1 MEMID
6 RALLVV
12 EDTVCCNGGGDGGV
26 LVKGCEAEAIM
37 RPTEKEM
44 ESSEEDDDFPS
55 IESITSQSKID
66 SSYQSHTEKGIR
78 KVCCELLDLK
88 DAVENLCGNM
98 QTKYLAFSRMS
109 EEVVEMEHEL
119 VELKKHI
126 SAQGILV
133 QDLMTGVSREL
144 EEWNSA
150 NGNIGDCQQ
159 DPQVDELQSSLLS
172 DADNRKAMFL
182 ENIDVLLAEHK
193 VEEAVEALEAE
204 EKKCPELK
212 GPGDTSSMEL
222 SSYRSAFL
230 KRKSMLEDQLIE
242 ITEQPLVSIL
252 ELKKALSALIKLG
265 KGPLAHQLLL
275 KSYGSRLQKS
285 IELFLPSCS
294 VYPKTFPAT
303 LSRLVFSIISVTTKE
318 SGLIF
323 GDNPVYTN
331 RVVQWVEWEIEYFVR
346 LVKENAPSSE
356 TPFALGTASNCVQA
370 SLTYSSML
378 ETQGLKLSKLL
389 LVLLRPYIEEVLEL
403 NFRWAR
409 RAALDV
415 TEIDESSLLSPRS
428 MSPLS
433 AFATLSDSVLV
444 DSGMKFM
451 DIIEDILAQLTP
463 MAVLHFGANVLT
475 RISQLFDKYMDM
487 LIKSLPGPSDDDNLT
502 ELKEVIHF
510 RAETDS
516 EQLALLGLAFT
527 ILDEL
532 LPLAV
537 IKVWSLTNESKELES
552 ENIVPNA
559 SITAELKEWKRSLQ
573 HSFDKLRDHFC
584 RQYVLTFIY
593 SRQGKTRLNAL
604 IYLGGEGADLY
615 WDSDP
620 LPSLPFQA
628 LFSKLQQLAT
638 VAGDVL
644 LGKEKIQKILLARLT
659 ETVVMWLSEEQE
671 FWDVFEDESVP
682 LKPLGLQQLIL
693 DMHFTVE
700 IACFAG
706 YPSRHVH
713 QIASAIIAR
722 AIRTF
727 SARGIDPQSALPE
740 DEWFVETARTAINKL
755 LLGTSGSDT
764 SEVDEDHIII
774 HDEMVSDS
782 DETASSLSSIESFK
796 SFASANMGELDSPVY
811 FTDPEG

>member
-1 MEMID
+1 
-6 RALLVV
+6 
-12 EDTVCCNGGGDGGV
+12 
-26 LVKGCEAEAIM
+26 
-37 RPTEKEM
+37 
-44 ESSEEDDDFPS
+44 
-55 IESITSQSKID
+55 
-66 SSYQSHTEKGIR
+66 
-78 KVCCELLDLK
+78 
-88 DAVENLCGNM
+88 
-98 QTKYLAFSRMS
+98 MS

-119 VELKKHI
+119 VELRKHI

-133 QDLMTGVSREL
+133 QDLLTGVCREL

-172 DADNRKAMFL
+172 DADNRKAIFL

-204 EKKCPELK
+204 EKNCPELK
-212 GPGDTSSMEL
+212 GSGDTSSMEL

-356 TPFALGTASNCVQA
+356 KLFALGTASNCVQA

-378 ETQGLKLSKLL
+378 ESQGLKLSKLL

-428 MSPLS
+428 MYPLS

-451 DIIEDILAQLTP
+451 DIIE
-463 MAVLHFGANVLT
+463 V
-475 RISQLFDKYMDM
+475 S
-487 LIKSLPGPSDDDNLT
+487 
-502 ELKEVIHF
+502 
-510 RAETDS
+510 
-516 EQLALLGLAFT
+516 
-527 ILDEL
+527 
-532 LPLAV
+532 
-537 IKVWSLTNESKELES
+537 
-552 ENIVPNA
+552 
-559 SITAELKEWKRSLQ
+559 
-573 HSFDKLRDHFC
+573 
-584 RQYVLTFIY
+584 
-593 SRQGKTRLNAL
+593 
-604 IYLGGEGADLY
+604 
-615 WDSDP
+615 
-620 LPSLPFQA
+620 
-628 LFSKLQQLAT
+628 
-638 VAGDVL
+638 
-644 LGKEKIQKILLARLT
+644 
-659 ETVVMWLSEEQE
+659 WLS
-671 FWDVFEDESVP
+671 SV
-682 LKPLGLQQLIL
+682 IL
-693 DMHFTVE
+693 RMKN
-700 IACFAG
+700 
-706 YPSRHVH
+706 S
-713 QIASAIIAR
+713 
-722 AIRTF
+722 
-727 SARGIDPQSALPE
+727 
-740 DEWFVETARTAINKL
+740 
-755 LLGTSGSDT
+755 
-764 SEVDEDHIII
+764 VDL
-774 HDEMVSDS
+774 VS
-782 DETASSLSSIESFK
+782 
-796 SFASANMGELDSPVY
+796 
-811 FTDPEG
+811 